1 MAGHTYRFLTSRP
14 LFAFGFGLGYSDIR
28 VLSAKT
34 VFGGVLVKLRNEGG
48 RDGVQTV
55 QMYVRKPDDKAAPLK
70 TLRAF
75 KRVEVPAGRSRCHI
89 PCHIPCH
96 IAVGTQFILSEACCI
111 SVNGVYFFW
120 LPGLQPIWAAGSRS
134 GLIQIPRMRASVA
147 R

>member
-55 QMYVRKPDDKAAPLK
+55 QMYVRKPDDKDAPLK

-75 KRVEVPAGRSRCHI
+75 KRVGVPAGRSRWIFI
-89 PCHIPCH
+89 PL
-96 IAVGTQFILSEACCI
+96 TDKTFEWWSETD
-111 SVNGVYFFW
+111 G
-120 LPGLQPIWAAGSRS
+120 
-134 GLIQIPRMRASVA
+134 RMRVLEGNYELMIGTSSSDEVLSVLEYSFS
-147 R
+147 